1 MGSTLDRTGESAPKL
16 DQGRGTRTLG
26 RSDSSDSGSDVV
38 GGPGL
43 AQAEPLDL
51 DRGTTSDPNRGGHD
65 AGPDIGDSNL
75 DSDSDAEG
83 TGENIAAGRDPQEA
97 VMQQDRLPDRIDDG
111 GAGEE
116 SDVAEL
122 ADDSDSDEDASEN
135 EAAGDDELPVQD
147 RAGAGDRGSGI

>member
-1 MGSTLDRTGESAPKL
+1 MGSTLDRTGESAPKVK
-16 DQGRGTRTLG
+16 QGHGTRALG
-26 RSDSSDSGSDVV
+26 PSDSSDSGSDVV

-51 DRGTTSDPNRGGHD
+51 DHGTTSDPNRGGQT

-75 DSDSDAEG
+75 DSDSDAGG

-97 VMQQDRLPDRIDDG
+97 IMQRDQLPDRIEDG
-111 GAGEE
+111 GAGED

-122 ADDSDSDEDASEN
+122 ADDTESAED

-147 RAGAGDRGSGI
+147 RAETGNRGSSI